1 MVCEQVARMTQM
13 PHDNLANAL
22 CLVVSACSC
31 QSAVEPCYRSMAS
44 NKGMVEAGVMVA
56 VLSPCVLA
64 AVDVEVAHAFATTYA
79 AQAARRAGWT
89 AARAER
95 TKRTPFSKDVPDHA
109 AFLFVPHAYAVET
122 CGCRAVRSV
131 NHLGDITVESGRN
144 RKGVCAGGNAVSA
157 GDGAE
162 VEC

>member
-1 MVCEQVARMTQM
+1 MVCEQVAKMTQM

-22 CLVVSACSC
+22 RLVVSACSC

-79 AQAARRAGWT
+79 AQAARKAGWT

-95 TKRTPFSKDVPDHA
+95 TKRTRFSKDVPDHA
-109 AFLFVPHAYAVET
+109 AFRFVPYAVET
-122 CGCRAVRSV
+122 CGCMAVRSV
-131 NHLGDITVESGRN
+131 NRLGDITVESGRN
-144 RKGVCAGGNAVSA
+144 RKGACAVGNAVSV